1 MNAIHSLV
9 EQSGDESRP
18 SEPGHPRD
26 QAIALAVDRCRPLV
40 IRSSATPGGDVIA
53 AAIDA
58 CASGRTVYTTTN
70 GEGLLRMAPA
80 LFRASHLGLPIVM
93 TVASPSG
100 ASDHGHAMA
109 LRDCGWVQLYPSDD
123 QDAVDTHIQAFRI
136 AESLSLPV
144 MVCTDTFTG
153 AHSIDRPL
161 APSAEEINTFLEGG
175 DWPPPARSISA
186 SETSD
191 MQLEMRYLT
200 HTKQGLALET
210 IRQVGADFR
219 AHFGRRSGGVLTTHR
234 LYAAELAVLGLGST
248 FEAITAAVDELRGHG
263 MSVGALG
270 LLFPAGPDSGC
281 RRRAPALRTC
291 RDRGTGL
298 RRRNRRNR
306 PDRRPGRAGPPAYS
320 DAHRD
325 RRPRRPGYLA
335 GEPATRAVQGVTRKH
350 EQLLFLTSNAS
361 RIEIFKNVV
370 TGVDER
376 EGGAQGRRGL

>member
-1 MNAIHSLV
+1 MNAIHTPVQPNGS
-9 EQSGDESRP
+9 ESQAAKRA
-18 SEPGHPRD
+18 HPRD
-26 QAIALAVDRCRPLV
+26 EAIARVVDRCRPLE
-40 IRSSATPGGDVIA
+40 IRSSATTGSDVIA

-58 CASGRTVYTTTN
+58 CASGRTVYTTTD
-70 GEGLLRMAPA
+70 GEGLLSMAPA

-100 ASDHGHAMA
+100 PSDHGHAMA

-161 APSAEEINTFLEGG
+161 VPSAEEINAFLERG
-175 DWPPPARSISA
+175 DRPPPARSISA
-186 SETSD
+186 SETPD

-270 LLFPAGPDSGC
+270 LRSFRPFATQDVGAALLHC
-281 RRRAPALRTC
+281 ERVVIVERALAVGIGGIVSTDVRAALARLPIQTHTVIAALGDRAISPESLQRALYRALR
-291 RDRGTGL
+291 G
-298 RRRNRRNR
+298 N
-306 PDRRPGRAGPPAYS
+306 
-320 DAHRD
+320 
-325 RRPRRPGYLA
+325 
-335 GEPATRAVQGVTRKH
+335 H
-350 EQLLFLTSNAS
+350 EQLSFLDVN
-361 RIEIFKNVV
+361 R
-370 TGVDER
+370 
-376 EGGAQGRRGL
+376 